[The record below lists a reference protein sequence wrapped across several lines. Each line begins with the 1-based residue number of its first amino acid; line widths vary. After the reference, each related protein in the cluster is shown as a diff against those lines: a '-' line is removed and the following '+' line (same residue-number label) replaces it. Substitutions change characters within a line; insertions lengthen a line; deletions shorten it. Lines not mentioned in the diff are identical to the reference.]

1 MRVERVFLGLV
12 SLLLVGGFGGLAAG
26 AWGGRPALLTAGQG
40 LLGAAVGLACLPLA
54 ALGIT
59 VLVERVRGRA
69 GGRGR

>member
-40 LLGAAVGLACLPLA
+40 LLGAAVGLACLPLV

-69 GGRGR
+69 GERGR